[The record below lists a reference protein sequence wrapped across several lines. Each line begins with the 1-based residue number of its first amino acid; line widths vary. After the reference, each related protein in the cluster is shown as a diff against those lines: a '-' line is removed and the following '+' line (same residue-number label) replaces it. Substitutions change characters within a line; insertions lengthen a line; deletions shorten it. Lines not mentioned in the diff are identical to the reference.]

1 MLAEEA
7 DCLSHSVGL
16 PHINMHIHKFQ
27 FLSFSPLPN
36 PPPAPTLPV
45 TRLFSHHV
53 SHLIFNSK
61 REVGL
66 MRGYCVTAALKVYNG
81 GKGTKKRKILYN
93 YILSLCDSVII
104 IGVIIPGN

>member
-1 MLAEEA
+1 MAAEEA

-27 FLSFSPLPN
+27 FLSFSPV
-36 PPPAPTLPV
+36 PTLRRLRHS
-45 TRLFSHHV
+45 RLFSHHV
-53 SHLIFNSK
+53 SYLIFNSK

-66 MRGYCVTAALKVYNG
+66 MRGYCVTTALKVYNG
-81 GKGTKKRKILYN
+81 GKGTDKRKILYN